1 MNSRRYS
8 SREYISEWV
17 GCWNTVERLK
27 FMERT
32 CSLSPYVFRY
42 IPTCGAHALTYEY
55 TINLWTSIWFS
66 ALCGQTRTSGPIS
79 NSGYVA
85 TCKRILSR
93 GQTTTCVRVPILSN
107 VPRIRAYF
115 HSFIFV
121 LGIIPLSW
129 YFAQKKK
136 KMHDTT
142 EYFLPRTTVYCSG
155 VCINFARVF
164 FFFFVSLVN
173 DD

>member
-136 KMHDTT
+136 NAWHYWILFTKN
-142 EYFLPRTTVYCSG
+142 YSLLFRCLYKFC
-155 VCINFARVF
+155 ARF